1 MGTRQGLD
9 MRINGN
15 GNTPWDKL
23 WKFLTN
29 PMVEVIAAICV
40 VLVSAW
46 VVIENESESR
56 RSTSAFP
63 VLFGHK

>member
-1 MGTRQGLD
+1 MQSRSGN
-9 MRINGN
+9 NGH
-15 GNTPWDKL
+15 WQKV

-29 PMVEVIAAICV
+29 PMVEVLLVIAV

-46 VVIENESESR
+46 VVIETESVHR
-56 RSTSAFP
+56 KTAFP

>member
-1 MGTRQGLD
+1 
-9 MRINGN
+9 MRIQGN
-15 GNTPWDKL
+15 GNSPWDKI

-29 PMVEVIAAICV
+29 PTVEVLAAIVV

-46 VVIENESESR
+46 VVVESESMSR
-56 RSTSAFP
+56 RSDSAFP